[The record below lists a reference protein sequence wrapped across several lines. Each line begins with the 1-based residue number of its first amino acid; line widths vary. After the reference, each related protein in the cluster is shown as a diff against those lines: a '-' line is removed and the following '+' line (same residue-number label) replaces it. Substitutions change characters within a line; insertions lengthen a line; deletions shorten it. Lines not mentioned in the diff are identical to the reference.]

1 VTIRPENLVFN
12 VLCSIA
18 NVKGSGLRKC
28 DYNFT
33 KDQVWCR
40 TSHQLHFINETQ
52 GVVDTYEE
60 DGDLEVASAVP
71 SEDAASSPQQST
83 PVRPPSFVFPSAD
96 PENDPGVE
104 DLDNHSH
111 GNHYLR
117 SKRRRLDLHAT
128 NTDATFAPPVQS
140 GFFAGSPIESSRVDT
155 PNSLHL
161 IGCSPTTQSTGI
173 PDGLDH
179 LTPTISHG
187 SLNPVASPF
196 TLNLARIYLDGS
208 PWPLQQKEEAVLMRH
223 FVEHLSICM
232 DICDPDRHFALV
244 VPHRAS
250 ECPTLLNAIFA
261 CSARHLSRVGDV
273 DPNIAEKYH
282 QECLKHLIPM
292 LSDGAA
298 LMDENLLAAAVIL
311 RFFEEV
317 QGS

>member
-1 VTIRPENLVFN
+1 

-28 DYNFT
+28 DYNFK

-52 GVVDTYEE
+52 GLVETYEE
-60 DGDLEVASAVP
+60 GGDLEDSFAAP
-71 SEDAASSPQQST
+71 SDDNATSPLHESP
-83 PVRPPSFVFPSAD
+83 PVRQPSFGFPLAFSGAD
-96 PENDPGVE
+96 TGVD
-104 DLDNHSH
+104 DLDEHDHDTQHSQP
-111 GNHYLR
+111 
-117 SKRRRLDLHAT
+117 KRRRLGFHVNDS
-128 NTDATFAPPVQS
+128 NATFAPPVQS
-140 GFFAGSPIESSRVDT
+140 AFLAVSPTDTSRIDT
-155 PNSLHL
+155 PNSLHAL
-161 IGCSPTTQSTGI
+161 CSSPTAHSTSNI
-173 PDGLDH
+173 PEGVNH

-187 SLNPVASPF
+187 SHNTVASPF

-208 PWPLQQKEEAVLMRH
+208 PWPLQQREEAVLMRH

-250 ECPTLLNAIFA
+250 ICPTLLNAIFA

-273 DPNIAEKYH
+273 DPSIAEKYH

-298 LMDENLLAAAVIL
+298 LMDENLLAATVIL

-317 QGS
+317 QG